1 MNLRSME
8 AFLLSNGMHF
18 PTTNFMS
25 DHHAAC
31 IFVFFMFPYFECLF
45 GDCWPASPGSTIK
58 HLEHSTLLIVTVQ
71 TVPTS
76 PRRAALRDPQA
87 ANRRRSFGDGIV
99 AHRGNRQARRMG
111 EFWFIAPGHGPY
123 GNAISVAMR
132 SLRFTGQKKV
142 GTLWNFCV
150 FLASNG
156 KQSCGRRHSRGL

>member
-1 MNLRSME
+1 
-8 AFLLSNGMHF
+8 
-18 PTTNFMS
+18 
-25 DHHAAC
+25 
-31 IFVFFMFPYFECLF
+31 MFPYFECLF

-132 SLRFTGQKKV
+132 SLRFTGQKKGRNSV
-142 GTLWNFCV
+142 ELLCF
-150 FLASNG
+150 FG
-156 KQSCGRRHSRGL
+156 KQW

>member
-1 MNLRSME
+1 M
-8 AFLLSNGMHF
+8 
-18 PTTNFMS
+18 
-25 DHHAAC
+25 
-31 IFVFFMFPYFECLF
+31 
-45 GDCWPASPGSTIK
+45 
-58 HLEHSTLLIVTVQ
+58 TVQ

-132 SLRFTGQKKV
+132 SLRFTSQKK
-142 GTLWNFCV
+142 
-150 FLASNG
+150 
-156 KQSCGRRHSRGL
+156 GRNSVELLCFFWQAMVSSLVAEDTAEGCRPEYLLVIPFV